1 MRHRHQT
8 ATELRNAM
16 QLALGAHTV
25 RVGDGLRENPLAL
38 MEEVGRNGPLGALID
53 AWAVTGDVL
62 TFYQERIGDERALS
76 TARETISAYAIARS
90 VGYEPRPAIAARTD
104 LAFSIATS
112 AQAGLVTIPAGTA
125 VGNVPAEG
133 ALPAI
138 FETDADLP
146 AHAAWN
152 ALDAAIDDAPASTRL
167 APSATRVVLAG
178 TQPAA
183 PGDAIVLRTGTAGE
197 PIDYAAIV
205 ADVIVDAPRD
215 RTLIRWR
222 APLRPLSGPVLR
234 GVLILDVRVRPFG
247 ALAPPFEL
255 ASAADRR
262 RYALG
267 GLRVWNHATWSGAND
282 GLDVSPF
289 ALAASRDGWYG
300 ITPAAFVRRAPGE
313 AWTAVAPAPGLA
325 LQSLAAGSS
334 GRIAVGTTTGDVLVS
349 IDDGQTWLRIGGE
362 PSARGA
368 RRLPSLPIR
377 GIALDES
384 SDVPLVFVA
393 TDRGVASIPL
403 NGDAWSWRNDGFPG
417 TDAKTGYAACAA
429 TSIVLDPPTGALF
442 VTTTYGAYRS
452 GTNLRWERIEGLGN
466 VAQLA
471 ALPRGR
477 FVAAG
482 PGGVFLS
489 DDGGATWTKVLVIDA
504 TPRALAAAGETIA
517 VGVGCDVFSSSDA
530 GATWFRHAGVSPS
543 RITAVAVDPDGCI
556 AAASPLIDNP
566 AREWPGL
573 DGPLRGTTLWL
584 DRAVTLGAG
593 DVLVIGKD
601 GDAVACDVYHVLT
614 SATRML
620 SAYGTAGI
628 ATVVTLD
635 EALHGDVTARDAI
648 VHLGARSR
656 EAVRVRRGA
665 LAPPSDTIPVRRG
678 IPRLA
683 SGRTAIVEGRP
694 PQALLGGLAG
704 RSLTIRFSAPAPP
717 AIVERS
723 PRAFA
728 PDLDVDSAIA
738 DGPRGVILARFDGVW
753 QCEDV
758 LADAQEWIAL
768 APPPFPVTSLASFGG
783 RLYAGGSG
791 DGGVIV
797 YEDDAWRSAGL
808 HGTIRRVLAWEGPS
822 PGLAAC
828 LERGALELRADEHW
842 EPMPGLDAVE
852 VAGIAADGTQIVAAT
867 SAGVFAGSPAAPW
880 TRLPGLPP
888 RAVGAVALHAGVV
901 YAGTAGGGTW
911 RLGPAG
917 WEPAAPSTRSG
928 DVRALL
934 PIGARSASFAPNLLA
949 AEHGRGIT
957 LDGVPLDAGVATAV
971 AAFVPLRDGD
981 ATVVLAFRATP
992 VAGESGGVPMRTWRG
1007 AVADD
1012 PLEMELLDAGMLAAG
1027 LRDRLEALIG
1037 AKLEGA
1043 EVIVEAQGRAWRLDG
1058 GDVLPV
1064 VLLRRDARQR
1074 IDAFEVERFDVR
1086 ARPLPAGTQSDNPVL
1101 RWELAQGRAASAIV
1115 GAREDEMWYLPAR
1128 TAAPIGAESAR
1139 IAVHDAA
1146 AVVLREPLR
1155 LAFDPRTVAVLANV
1169 IGATHGATIPADEA
1183 IASGD
1188 PSQPAQRASLTRK
1201 PLTYLMR
1208 AGAARPE
1215 PAMDVWVRSDLDG
1228 DALGTVRAGAARS
1241 GVDRGLRWRYVRRL
1255 TEADRSARTY
1265 TVRQQDDGSTTLV
1278 FGDGKHGT
1286 RLPRGTDNIVAR
1298 YRFGAGPDGNVA
1310 ANRLTLLQKV
1320 LANVERVRN
1329 PLAAAGGAAA
1339 DDLAGLRHD
1348 VPLGMIAFDRIVSRR
1363 DLVDFVRAWPGVAK
1377 VDVTRRLAAGSFVV
1391 TYAARD
1397 GESVDETALLAA
1409 LRANG
1414 AFDWSIALGACRRRT
1429 FRVAATLYVAADDGA
1444 DRRPLARRALLEAF
1458 AFDSRALGGDVT
1470 TAAAIDVLQRV
1481 PGVGAV
1487 RLVALYETGTIP
1499 RDAGI
1504 VAGRERPGEPPT
1516 LLTIDPEG
1524 ITLTQEPPV
1533 REVRA

>member
-1 MRHRHQT
+1 MRHRHRSF
-8 ATELRNAM
+8 EDLRRAM
-16 QLALGAHTV
+16 QAALAAPTV
-25 RVGDGLRENPLAL
+25 RVGDGVRENPLAL
-38 MEEVGRNGPLGALID
+38 MEEVGRNGPLGAILD

-62 TFYQERIGDERALS
+62 TFYQERIDDERALS
-76 TARETISAYAIARS
+76 SARETISAYAIARS
-90 VGYEPRPAIAARTD
+90 VGHEPRPAVAANVD
-104 LAFSIATS
+104 LAFSIAPS
-112 AQAGLVTIPAGTA
+112 AQGALVTIPARTA

-152 ALDAAIDDAPASTRL
+152 ALDAAMDDAPVVTRL
-167 APSATRVVLAG
+167 APSATRIVLAG
-178 TQPAA
+178 TQPVA

-222 APLRPLSGPVLR
+222 APLRPRSGPVLR
-234 GVLILDVRVRPFG
+234 DVLVLDVRVRPFG

-267 GLRVWNHATWSGAND
+267 GVRVWNGESWSGAND
-282 GLDVSPF
+282 GLDASPF

-300 ITPAAFVRRAPGE
+300 ITPGTFVRRAPGE
-313 AWTAVAPAPGLA
+313 AWTAVTPAPGLN

-334 GRIAVGTTTGDVLVS
+334 GRIAAGTTTGDVLVS
-349 IDDGQTWLRIGGE
+349 IDDGVTWLRIGGE
-362 PSARGA
+362 PAARGA
-368 RRLPSLPIR
+368 RRLPSLPVR

-384 SDVPLVFVA
+384 SDVPLVYVA

-417 TDAKTGYAACAA
+417 TDPKTGYAACAA

-442 VTTTYGAYRS
+442 VTTTYGVYR
-452 GTNLRWERIEGLGN
+452 GGANRRWERIEGLGN

-477 FVAAG
+477 FAAAG

-489 DDGGATWTKVLVIDA
+489 DDGGATWTKVLFIDA
-504 TPRALAAAGETIA
+504 TPRALAADGETIA
-517 VGVGCDVFSSSDA
+517 VGVGCDIFSSHDA
-530 GATWFRHAGVSPS
+530 GATWIRHTGVSPS
-543 RITAVAVDPDGCI
+543 RISAVAVDPDGCI

-584 DRAVTLGAG
+584 DRAVMLNTG

-601 GDAVACDVYHVLT
+601 GDAIASDVYHVRA

-620 SAYGTAGI
+620 SAYGMAGI

-665 LAPPSDTIPVRRG
+665 LAPPSDAIPVRRG
-678 IPRLA
+678 VPRLS
-683 SGRTAIVEGRP
+683 SGRAAIVEGRA
-694 PQALLGGLAG
+694 PQAVLRGLAG
-704 RSLTIRFSAPAPP
+704 RSLTIRFAAGVPP
-717 AIVERS
+717 AVVERT

-728 PDLDVDSAIA
+728 PDLDVDAAIA
-738 DGPRGVILARFDGVW
+738 AGPRGAILARFDGVW
-753 QCEDV
+753 QCDDV
-758 LADAQEWIAL
+758 LAEEPEWNAL
-768 APPPFPVTSLASFGG
+768 APPAFPLTTLASFEG
-783 RLYAGGSG
+783 RIYAGGRG
-791 DGGVIV
+791 EDGVIV
-797 YEDDAWRSAGL
+797 YRDDAWHAAGL
-808 HGTIRRVLAWEGPS
+808 RGAVRRVLAWDGPS
-822 PGLAAC
+822 AGVAAC
-828 LERGALELRADEHW
+828 LERGALTLRADGRW

-852 VAGIAADGTQIVAAT
+852 VFAIAADSTQILAAT
-867 SAGVFAGSPAAPW
+867 SGGVFAGSPAGTW
-880 TRLPGLPP
+880 TVLPGFTT
-888 RAVGAVALHAGVV
+888 RAVNAVAFHAGVA
-901 YAGTAGGGTW
+901 YAGTRGGGTW
-911 RLGPAG
+911 RLGTGG
-917 WEPAAPSTRSG
+917 WEPAAASTRSG
-928 DVRALL
+928 DVRALV
-934 PIGARSASFAPNLLA
+934 PIAGASLAAAPSLLA

-957 LDGVPLDAGVATAV
+957 LDGAPLDAGVATAV
-971 AAFVPLRDGD
+971 AAFIPYRDGN
-981 ATVVLAFRATP
+981 ATVVVAFRATP
-992 VAGESGGVPMRTWRG
+992 VTGESEGVPMRRWRG

-1012 PLEMELLDAGMLAAG
+1012 ALEVELLDAGMLAPS
-1027 LRDRLEALIG
+1027 LRDGLEAVMG
-1037 AKLEGA
+1037 AKLDAA
-1043 EVIVEAQGRAWRLDG
+1043 EVVVEAQGRAWRLAA
-1058 GDVLPV
+1058 GDDLPL
-1064 VLLRRDARQR
+1064 VLLRRDGPRR
-1074 IDAFEVERFDVR
+1074 LDAFEVERFDVR
-1086 ARPLPAGTQSDNPVL
+1086 ARPLPAGAETLNPVL
-1101 RWELAQGRAASAIV
+1101 RWELAKGGSASAVI
-1115 GAREDEMWYLPAR
+1115 GARADELWYLPAR
-1128 TAAPIGAESAR
+1128 AAAPIVAERAR

-1155 LAFDPRTVAVLANV
+1155 LAFDPRTVTILANV
-1169 IGATHGATIPADEA
+1169 VGATHGATIAADEA

-1188 PSQPAQRASLTRK
+1188 PSHPAQRASLTRK
-1201 PLTYLMR
+1201 PLTYVMR

-1215 PAMDVWVRSDLDG
+1215 PAIDIWIRSDLDG
-1228 DALGTVRAGAARS
+1228 DAPGIGRGNA
-1241 GVDRGLRWRYVRRL
+1241 DRGLRWRYVRRL
-1255 TEADRSARTY
+1255 TESDRHARTY
-1265 TVRQQDDGSTTLV
+1265 TLQQRDDGSTTLV

-1310 ANRLTLLQKV
+1310 ANRLTLLQNV
-1320 LANVERVRN
+1320 LPNVEKVRN
-1329 PLAAAGGAAA
+1329 PLAASGGAAA
-1339 DDLAGLRHD
+1339 DDLADLRRD

-1377 VDVTRRLAAGSFVV
+1377 VDVARRLAAGSFVV

-1397 GESVDETALLAA
+1397 GESVDEAALLAA

-1414 AFDWSIALGACRRRT
+1414 AFDWSIALVACRKRT
-1429 FRVAATLYVAADDGA
+1429 FCLAATLYVAAGDGT
-1444 DRRPLARRALLEAF
+1444 DRRPPARRALLDAF
-1458 AFDSRALGGDVT
+1458 AFENRILGGDVT
-1470 TAAAIDVLQRV
+1470 AAAAIDVLQRV

-1487 RLVALYETGTIP
+1487 RLVALYETGTTP
-1499 RDAGI
+1499 RNAET
-1504 VAGRERPGEPPT
+1504 VAGSERPGEPPT
-1516 LLTIDPEG
+1516 LLTIDPDG
-1524 ITLTQEPPV
+1524 ITLTQEPLV